1 MNRTIISVILL
12 SIGICAT
19 WILSSCSSD
28 GPQAIKYGKDQCA
41 YCKMTV
47 SDARFGTQ
55 LKTKKGRAYHF
66 DDQQCMV
73 AMVKKGEIAKE
84 DVAVFY
90 MPDYANDNKLLAA
103 EGLFYLHSES
113 LKSPMRGDVA
123 AFQHQEDLEETLL
136 HHEGKVMTWEDLW
149 K

>member
-1 MNRTIISVILL
+1 MNRIIVSVILFF
-12 SIGICAT
+12 AT
-19 WILSSCSSD
+19 WTLFSCSND
-28 GPQAIKYGKDQCA
+28 GPQAINYGKDQCA

-47 SDARFGTQ
+47 SDPRFGTQ
-55 LKTKKGRAYHF
+55 LKTKKGRSYHF

-73 AMVKKGEIAKE
+73 AMVNKGEIVKE

-90 MPDYANDNKLLAA
+90 VPDYANDNKLLPA
-103 EGLFYLHSES
+103 EGLYYLHSES

-123 AFQHQEDLEETLL
+123 AFQSKEDLEETLL
-136 HHEGKVMTWEDLW
+136 HHEGEVFSWEDLW